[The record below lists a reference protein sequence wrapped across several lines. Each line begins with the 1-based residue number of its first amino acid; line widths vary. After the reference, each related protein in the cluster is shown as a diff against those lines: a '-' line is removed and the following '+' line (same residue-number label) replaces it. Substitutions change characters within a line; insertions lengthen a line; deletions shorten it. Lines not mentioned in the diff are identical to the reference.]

1 MTAYLKSD
9 SPHVSRKHSIVQF
22 KTEKFK
28 IGRSAEA
35 DLPLK
40 DVNISRNQCV
50 FVHKDT
56 WTVTDTSSNGVWVNS
71 VRIKKN
77 EPVDLKQGDVILL
90 SEQDQYRWTFNIG
103 APDPREEG
111 QEPPKKKPR
120 RGEKEE
126 EEKRR
131 KLVAQA
137 RLMREN
143 AVLEDAFKKG
153 EKLQAELQ
161 EEKAMLVSR
170 LEAAAKSQAA
180 KDREAREALR
190 RETEGKVDREET
202 LKQFEETLRSE
213 REKLEEENKSLLAEM
228 EQRIGREEALRVEER
243 RERDEQL
250 AKVTL
255 DKKLMEENFSKEK
268 EEMEK
273 ILKEMKE
280 EHQAKE
286 EEMKRKQEKIEV
298 EKLMLET
305 KKGNADIETAMD
317 RGFHCPTC
325 LDHFIRPVALNCGH
339 T

>member
-35 DLPLK
+35 DLPLR

-56 WTVTDTSSNGVWVNS
+56 WTVTDTSSNGVWVNN

-111 QEPPKKKPR
+111 QELPKKKPR
-120 RGEKEE
+120 RGEKEKE
-126 EEKRR
+126 ERRR

-170 LEAAAKSQAA
+170 QEQAA
-180 KDREAREALR
+180 KNQAFKDMSSLDQYDFTNSISVIT
-190 RETEGKVDREET
+190 ETFT
-202 LKQFEETLRSE
+202 
-213 REKLEEENKSLLAEM
+213 SLLSCSLCSSRMSSTTVFESGQCPHLFCAECHLTISG
-228 EQRIGREEALRVEER
+228 ETCPGTDRFNNTIHLIFINLPSWKLLLNLTDSVVDGCTNPTVE
-243 RERDEQL
+243 
-250 AKVTL
+250 
-255 DKKLMEENFSKEK
+255 SKESK
-268 EEMEK
+268 TLSKVADCLNNIEML
-273 ILKEMKE
+273 LKNNNP
-280 EHQAKE
+280 
-286 EEMKRKQEKIEV
+286 EV
-298 EKLMLET
+298 
-305 KKGNADIETAMD
+305 
-317 RGFHCPTC
+317 
-325 LDHFIRPVALNCGH
+325 
-339 T
+339 